1 MRRNSFCK
9 TLSKIIR
16 SERSERSKRSA
27 SLSTK
32 EVVTGLVTFKSNEFA
47 LVNIGTS
54 RDATLRG
61 NDSWKYK
68 SLEVGNLIEVYVED
82 VEKNGENVFVS
93 IRELDLDETWGMV
106 NDLCETGK
114 EVLAKVVGMGRNGIE
129 MEVFDMFG
137 AIFWTKE

>member
-1 MRRNSFCK
+1 MRQNSFCK

-16 SERSERSKRSA
+16 SERSERSA
-27 SLSTK
+27 SLLTEK
-32 EVVTGLVTFKSNEFA
+32 VVTGLVTFKSNEFA

-61 NDSWKYK
+61 NGSWKYK
-68 SLEVGNLIEVYVED
+68 NLEVGNLIKVYIED
-82 VEKNGENVFVS
+82 VGNNGENVFVS
-93 IRELDLDETWGMV
+93 RRELDLDETWDMV

-129 MEVFDMFG
+129 MEVFDM
-137 AIFWTKE
+137 